1 MCEVKES
8 AVLKMRMRVNDLKD
22 IETLNEEIGR
32 Y

>member
-1 MCEVKES
+1 VKES